1 MSGKHT
7 SLPSTI
13 TVHVPL
19 TFTVRGGR
27 KTVIGTVSR
36 LAHATPRTRFDDSII
51 KALARAYRWKK
62 KLEDSTYET
71 IGELAKAKG
80 LNESYLT
87 RILRLNFLAPD
98 IVEAALNGQTTLTVQ
113 RLSERRSP
121 MWHEQRS
128 DLAARLISSPR

>member
-1 MSGKHT
+1 MTGKPS

-13 TVHVPL
+13 TVQVPL

-27 KTVIGTVSR
+27 KTIIGTLSR
-36 LAHATPRTRFDDSII
+36 LAHTPPRTRFDDSIS

-62 KLEDSTYET
+62 KLDDGTYDT
-71 IGELAKAKG
+71 IGEMAKAEG

-98 IVEAALNGQTTLTVQ
+98 IVEAALNGQTALTVQ
-113 RLSERRSP
+113 KLSERRSP
-121 MWHEQRS
+121 FWYQQRS
-128 DLAARLISSPR
+128 ELAVI